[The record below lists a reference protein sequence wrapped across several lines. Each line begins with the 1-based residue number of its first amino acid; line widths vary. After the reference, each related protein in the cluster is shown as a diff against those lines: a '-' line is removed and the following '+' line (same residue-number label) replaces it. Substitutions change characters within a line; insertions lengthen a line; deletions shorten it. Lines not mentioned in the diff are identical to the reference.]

1 MTAIRLCLAIALA
14 LSAAMADAHSNFP
27 PTESESV
34 WPAAN
39 DGRFVVS
46 AVLRKE
52 GESGVIK
59 LVQSFVLAATSDAA
73 LTVFTKQAG
82 KAYPGYSVIDTII
95 TALPASCG
103 YRVSI

>member
-1 MTAIRLCLAIALA
+1 MPGNRIGVKRRHGHAQ
-14 LSAAMADAHSNFP
+14 SNSP
-27 PTESESV
+27 PAESDSV
-34 WPAAN
+34 GLAAN
-39 DGRFVVS
+39 DGRFLVS

-52 GESGVIK
+52 SESGVIK

-73 LTVFTKQAG
+73 LAVFTRQAG

-103 YRVSI
+103 YGVAI

>member
-1 MTAIRLCLAIALA
+1 MTTIRLCLAIALA
-14 LSAAMADAHSNFP
+14 LSAAMAHAHINFP
-27 PTESESV
+27 STESENI

-39 DGRFVVS
+39 DGRFLVS

-52 GESGVIK
+52 SESGVIK
-59 LVQSFVLAATSDAA
+59 LVQSFVLAPTSDAA
-73 LTVFTKQAG
+73 LTVFTRQAG

-103 YRVSI
+103 YGVAI